1 MRRQYIAQLMRIYG
15 DRLPYTPVHIITLTN
30 DPKGYR
36 GDPSRTQLRKDL
48 GRSLSTFAQVFRDR
62 LDDYLYTFFIEETAD
77 EHAHAHGF
85 VSANLS
91 TTALLDIWCSDRVGG
106 GLVSDAV
113 THFDNASQIPD
124 LEKKPGQAAAGQA
137 RSTGDI
143 GRFASY
149 AMKNLY
155 ASPNK
160 EIYRPDR
167 RFQQI
172 RCSNGIGF
180 KSEKQAELRKKYAE
194 AEAAEAEAEKARAME
209 SGDAPTPAV
218 RSYKSEQAAR
228 SGHAEALRE
237 RVGRRVRIDSEN
249 GLLLQVADGRAHIL
263 CDGVDLAKEVDVLRV
278 KAPGLPKPV
287 IKQFRTSTYGRR
299 QSSRATSERASE
311 RVPRDPSQRTKSV
324 TFERPDGTTIKHRLD
339 VCGLIREVYAPEDK
353 KSLGGQNPGGQ
364 NPTAPILVDE
374 SLVEGSFA
382 EGSFAEGSLP
392 VTHRP
397 ARSTRSPWLATRAI
411 VRTCTSGLPRRRNVA
426 SYRRRKEQAQ
436 GEQARGEQARAR
448 RPYGGRRGLGV
459 AGAFLFII
467 D

>member
-15 DRLPYTPVHIITLTN
+15 DRPPDTPVHIITLTI
-30 DPKGYR
+30 DPKGYQ

-137 RSTGDI
+137 RSTADI

-155 ASPNK
+155 ASPNN
-160 EIYRPDR
+160 EIHRPDR
-167 RFQQI
+167 RFKQI

-180 KSEKQAELRKKYAE
+180 KSEKQVELRKKYAE
-194 AEAAEAEAEKARAME
+194 AEAAEARAME

-249 GLLLQVADGRAHIL
+249 GLLLQVVDGRAHIL
-263 CDGVDLAKEVDVLRV
+263 CDGADLAKEVDVLRV

-287 IKQFRTSTYGRR
+287 IKTIRVSTHGRR

-311 RVPRDPSQRTKSV
+311 RVPRDPSQRTESV
-324 TFERPDGTTIKHRLD
+324 TFERPDGTTIKHRLA

-374 SLVEGSFA
+374 SFRGESRGA
-382 EGSFAEGSLP
+382 LP
-392 VTHRP
+392 RGACLQRHT
-397 ARSTRSPWLATRAI
+397 
-411 VRTCTSGLPRRRNVA
+411 GLPRRRNVA
-426 SYRRRKEQAQ
+426 SYRRRE
-436 GEQARGEQARAR
+436 EQARGEQALAR

-459 AGAFLFII
+459 PGAWGSPGPSCLL
-467 D
+467 